1 MHICTHTH
9 SLRSAHIQ
17 RIILISYLLIDN
29 ACYDYLS
36 CILWIWF
43 KTSARSHLWIDD
55 DACAMD
61 VFCLLHLLETV
72 CLFQSD
78 RVFSGF
84 HVFSKFTV
92 APRITKTPFS
102 DIFFVV
108 VVVALASVFV
118 FRRFFSFV
126 FRIFVSFSFFR
137 CDIFC
142 CVGCCFWNSCV
153 AKCVLFRIQY
163 RRTFVNWTKRLKKRQ
178 SPRWEWSEL
187 KMEMEHSYNSY
198 RQGK

>member
-43 KTSARSHLWIDD
+43 KTSARSHLWIGD
-55 DACAMD
+55 DASAMD

-118 FRRFFSFV
+118 FRRFFRLFSVFLYHFLSFAAIYFAVLGAASEIRVSQSV
-126 FRIFVSFSFFR
+126 FYFAFNTV
-137 CDIFC
+137 
-142 CVGCCFWNSCV
+142 
-153 AKCVLFRIQY
+153 
-163 RRTFVNWTKRLKKRQ
+163 
-178 SPRWEWSEL
+178 
-187 KMEMEHSYNSY
+187 EHL
-198 RQGK
+198 